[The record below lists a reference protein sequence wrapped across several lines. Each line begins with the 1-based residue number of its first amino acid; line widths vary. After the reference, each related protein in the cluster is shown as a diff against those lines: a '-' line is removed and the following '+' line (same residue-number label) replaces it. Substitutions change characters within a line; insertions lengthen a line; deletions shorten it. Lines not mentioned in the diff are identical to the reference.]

1 MTTDKITYNVKRSK
15 RKSLGIRIECDGS
28 ITVLAPLQVTA
39 EYIDEVI
46 AKNKTL
52 ILKKQSEKLCI
63 IGEGSLQPIYS
74 DEIAA
79 LKKLA
84 LKVLPDRLN
93 YYAELLG
100 VSYSK
105 LSVKPMLSRWG
116 SCSAQQ
122 SISINCLLMLAPDEV
137 IDYILVHELSHVKHM
152 NHSRAFYA
160 FIDAHF
166 PHRKQCEKWLKSEGV
181 ILISRV
187 RLAKDKKDRIN

>member
-15 RKSLGIRIECDGS
+15 RKSLGIRIEYDGS
-28 ITVLAPLQVTA
+28 ITVLAPFLASA
-39 EYIDEVI
+39 EYIDEAI
-46 AKNKTL
+46 AKNKDW
-52 ILKKQSEKLCI
+52 ILKKQSDKLSA
-63 IGEGSLQPIYS
+63 IGERRLQPIYL
-74 DEIAA
+74 DEIKA
-79 LKKLA
+79 LKARA
-84 LKVLPDRLN
+84 LTILPDRLN